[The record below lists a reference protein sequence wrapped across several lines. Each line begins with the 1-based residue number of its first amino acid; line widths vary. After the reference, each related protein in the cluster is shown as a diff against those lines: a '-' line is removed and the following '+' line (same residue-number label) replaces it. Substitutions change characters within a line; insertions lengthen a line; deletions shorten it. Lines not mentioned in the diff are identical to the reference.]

1 MEQKL
6 IPFLENHH
14 IELENKK
21 VVVAISGG
29 PDSLALLHFFKGLR
43 RKIKLQLTA
52 VTVNHQLRKEAVDD
66 VTFVEKICKQWDVP
80 LISEQVDVQAY
91 KAQHKVSTQVA
102 ARESR
107 YAIFRKIMDEEGA
120 DYLALGHHGDDQIE
134 TLVMSLMRTTNLAGM
149 TGIPFSRSFQQGN
162 IIRPLLAVTREEI
175 ESYCERH
182 RLQARIDPSNEDL
195 SYTRNYVRKRI
206 VPSLKEKNPSLHLTI
221 QQLAESLGE
230 DEEYMRAEAEV
241 VFDRVAKCDRTTK
254 KVTLDIASLK
264 AYAVSL
270 QRRIYRLTLD
280 YLYDNLPPHL
290 SHSHEQIF
298 LSLMNE
304 NISNRRLH
312 FPQNLIVEVV
322 YGQIEFYF
330 YEGNEP
336 PFTAYVHNVPTTVAL
351 PDGKVLEIKYT
362 RSIPEVEDDNEYY
375 CHISQVKFPL
385 QIRSRKPGDRMR
397 YKGLN
402 GSKKIKDIFIDEKVP
417 RAKRD
422 KAIMVTDN
430 TDEVF
435 WLIGLRKGMTK
446 RTSEADNLYLSFTY
460 KY

>member
-6 IPFLENHH
+6 IPFLKNHH

-21 VVVAISGG
+21 VVVAVSGG
-29 PDSLALLHFFKGLR
+29 PDSVALLHFFKSLR
-43 RKIKLQLTA
+43 RKMTLQLTA
-52 VTVNHQLRKEAVDD
+52 VTVNHQLRKEAVED
-66 VTFVEKICKQWDVP
+66 VAYVERLCEQWDVP

-91 KAQHKVSTQVA
+91 QAQHKVSTQVA

-107 YAIFRKIMDEEGA
+107 YAIFRKVMKAEAA

-149 TGIPFSRSFQQGN
+149 TGIPFTRSFQQGN
-162 IIRPLLAVTREEI
+162 IIRPLLAVTRQEI
-175 ESYCERH
+175 ESYCAQH
-182 RLQARIDPSNEDL
+182 HLQARIDPSNEDL

-221 QQLAESLGE
+221 QQLAESLRE
-230 DEEYMRAEAEV
+230 DEEYLRAEAEAL
-241 VFDRVAKCDRTTK
+241 FDKVAKYDRTAR
-254 KVTLDIASLK
+254 KVRLDIASLK

-298 LSLMNE
+298 LSLMKE
-304 NISNRRLH
+304 DISNRRLH

-322 YGQIEFYF
+322 YGQLEFYF
-330 YEGNEP
+330 NEGKEP
-336 PFTAYVHNVPTTVAL
+336 PFNAYVHSVPTTVAL
-351 PDGKVLEIKYT
+351 PDGKMLEIEYT
-362 RSIPEVEDDNEYY
+362 TSIPEVENDNEYY

-385 QIRSRKPGDRMR
+385 QIRRRKPGDRMR

-402 GSKKIKDIFIDEKVP
+402 GSKKIKDIFIDEKIA
-417 RAKRD
+417 RAERD
-422 KAIMVTDN
+422 KAIIVADD

-435 WLIGLRKGMTK
+435 WLIGLRKGLTK
-446 RTSEADNLYLSFTY
+446 RTTEAENLYLSFTY